1 MSTPDPGRAS
11 ELLAR
16 LNPQQQEA
24 VRHTDGPLLIVAGAG
39 SGKTRVITHRIAYL
53 VDVKGVRP
61 ENILAVTFTNK
72 AAQEMRTRVDGLL
85 AGKVRTGRPLV
96 STFHSLCVR
105 ILRRDVER
113 LGEGFSRNFTIY
125 DSDDSARVVKGCMTD
140 LHVDEKVL
148 PVRAAHSAISSAKNR
163 GIGASE
169 YAAQAGGDFGPG
181 AEQRREAIAR
191 VYAMYETRKKSANAL
206 DFDDLLLCTVRL
218 LRKDRDT
225 RDHYNER
232 FRYVMVDEYQDTN
245 KPQFSLIHLLTEKTQ
260 NLCVVGDDDQGIYAW
275 RGADI
280 GNILSFE
287 KHYAGASVIR
297 LEQNYR
303 STQNILDAAGAVI
316 KNNRARKGKKLWT
329 DNSAGEKVGYYQAID
344 GDDEARWVAARASE
358 ALASDPDA
366 RVAVL
371 YRMNAQSRL
380 FEEACR
386 RAGLRYNIV
395 GGFSFYDRA
404 EIKDTVAYLKL
415 ALNRDDVVAF
425 GRVVNTPRRGIGKT
439 TLEAIDRDMKAG
451 GAGLWQ
457 TLATMLEKRTLPQ
470 RAAQALAGFVST
482 IEGLAKKA
490 DELSVSEVVHAAIV
504 DSGIEASLVQES
516 TEEAEGRLLN
526 LEELVNAAAESE
538 EQGETL
544 RDFIDHAA
552 LASDTDQYDEK
563 AQVTLMTMHS
573 AKGLEFPVVFIVG
586 FEDGLC
592 PHARSQDDASQMEE
606 ERRLVYVAITRA
618 EQRLSITHAM
628 RRRLYGNEVPAVPSP
643 FLNELPIELLKD
655 QSMGSSWLSFAGSP
669 STRHNRDAVSALTRD
684 RTEAPK
690 RTSNYAGKTF
700 NSADSIKE
708 FFAKRDGGGKSAAGS
723 PSASDRPAVPPASRP
738 PSGPPGSS
746 VSTRRDAPVS
756 GPAGYPPGTRVKH
769 AKYGIGLLLRREGT
783 GDDAK
788 LTVSFPGY
796 GAKKFIAKFA
806 QLEKV

>member
-1 MSTPDPGRAS
+1 MSSTDTGRS
-11 ELLAR
+11 DELLGR
-16 LNPQQQEA
+16 LNPQQREA
-24 VRHTDGPLLIVAGAG
+24 VRHTDGPLLIIAGAG

-53 VDVKGVRP
+53 VDVVGVRP

-72 AAQEMRTRVDGLL
+72 AAQEMRTRVDALL
-85 AGKVRTGRPLV
+85 AGEMRTGRPLV

-113 LGEGFSRNFTIY
+113 LGEGFTRNFTIY
-125 DSDDSARVVKGCMTD
+125 DADDSARVVKGCMSD

-163 GIGASE
+163 GIAATE
-169 YAAQAGGDFGPG
+169 YAAQAGGGFGPG

-191 VYAMYETRKKSANAL
+191 VYAMYETRKRAANAL
-206 DFDDLLLCTVRL
+206 DFDDLLLCAVRL
-218 LRKDRDT
+218 LRRDKET
-225 RDHYNER
+225 REHYNNR
-232 FRYVMVDEYQDTN
+232 FRYVMIDEYQDTN
-245 KPQFSLIHLLTEKTQ
+245 QPQLSLIRLLTERTQ

-280 GNILSFE
+280 ANILGFE
-287 KHYAGASVIR
+287 KHYPGASIVR

-329 DNSAGEKVGYYQAID
+329 EHSAGDKVGYYQAID
-344 GDDEARWVAARASE
+344 GDDEARWVAARASD
-358 ALASDPDA
+358 ALASDPQG

-380 FEEACR
+380 FEESCR

-415 ALNRDDVVAF
+415 ALNHDDVVAF
-425 GRVVNTPRRGIGKT
+425 ARVVNTPRRGIGKT
-439 TLEAIDRDMKAG
+439 TLDAIDRQMKEG
-451 GAGLWQ
+451 EAGLWE
-457 TLATMLEKRTLPQ
+457 TLAAMIEQRLLPQ
-470 RAAQALAGFVST
+470 RAAQALAGFVAT
-482 IEGLAKKA
+482 IEGLTRKA

-504 DSGIEASLVQES
+504 DSGIEASLIQES

-538 EQGETL
+538 EQDETL

-618 EQRLSITHAM
+618 EQRLYVTHAM

-643 FLNELPIELLKD
+643 FLNELPIELMKD
-655 QSMGSSWLSFAGSP
+655 QSLGASWLSFAGSP
-669 STRHNRDAVSALTRD
+669 STRHNRDAVAALSRD
-684 RTEAPK
+684 RAEPPK
-690 RTSNYAGKTF
+690 RTSNYDGKTF
-700 NSADSIKE
+700 NSADSIKA
-708 FFAKRDGGGKSAAGS
+708 FFAKRDGGAAAGS
-723 PSASDRPAVPPASRP
+723 ASESAPAPPRPPAAGGGARPSAPSASRRETPP
-738 PSGPPGSS
+738 
-746 VSTRRDAPVS
+746 S

-796 GAKKFIAKFA
+796 GAKKFVAKFA

>member
-1 MSTPDPGRAS
+1 VSAPDSSRES
-11 ELLAR
+11 DLLAR

-24 VRHTDGPLLIVAGAG
+24 VRHVDGPLLIIAGAG

-53 VDVKGVRP
+53 VDVVGVRP

-72 AAQEMRTRVDGLL
+72 AAQEMRNRVDGLL
-85 AGKVRTGRPLV
+85 SGAMRTGRPLV

-105 ILRRDVER
+105 ILRRDIER
-113 LGEGFSRNFTIY
+113 LDEGFTRNFTIY
-125 DSDDSARVVKGCMTD
+125 DADDSSRVVKACMKG
-140 LHVDEKVL
+140 LRVDEKAL
-148 PVRAAHSAISSAKNR
+148 SVRAAHSAISSAKNR
-163 GIGASE
+163 GIGPKE
-169 YAAQAGGDFGPG
+169 YEAQAGGGFGPG
-181 AEQRREAIAR
+181 AEEKRQYIAR
-191 VYAMYETRKKSANAL
+191 IYTLYESRKRAANAL

-218 LRKDRDT
+218 LRRDKNT
-225 RDHYNER
+225 RAVYNDR

-245 KPQFSLIHLLTEKTQ
+245 EPQYALIRLLTERTQ

-280 GNILSFE
+280 SNILNFE
-287 KHYAGASVIR
+287 KHYQGAKVIR

-303 STQNILDAAGAVI
+303 STQTILDAAGAVI
-316 KNNRARKGKKLWT
+316 KNNRVRKGKKLWT
-329 DNSAGEKVGYYQAID
+329 ERTGGEKVSYYEAVD
-344 GDDEARWVAARASE
+344 AEEEARWVISRAAD
-358 ALASDPDA
+358 ALASDPDT

-380 FEEACR
+380 FEESCR

-404 EIKDTVAYLKL
+404 EIKDAVSYLRL
-415 ALNRDDVVAF
+415 ALNRDDTVAF
-425 GRVVNTPRRGIGKT
+425 GRIVNTPRRGIGKA
-439 TLEAIDRDMKAG
+439 TLDAIEAAMKNEG
-451 GAGLWQ
+451 GGLLE
-457 TLATMLEKRTLPQ
+457 TLAGMIASRTLPA
-470 RAAQALAGFVST
+470 RATQALEGFVST
-482 IEGLAKKA
+482 IDGLARKA
-490 DELSVSEVVHAAIV
+490 GQLPLSEVVHAAIV
-504 DSGIEASLVQES
+504 DSGIEKSLIQEES
-516 TEEAEGRLLN
+516 DEAEGRLLN

-544 RDFIDHAA
+544 RDFIDRAA
-552 LASDTDQYDEK
+552 LASDTDQYDGSAK
-563 AQVTLMTMHS
+563 VTLMTMHS

-618 EQRLSITHAM
+618 EQRLAITHAM
-628 RRRLYGNEVPAVPSP
+628 RRRLYGNEMPAEPSP
-643 FLNELPIELLKD
+643 FLDELPMDLLKD
-655 QSMGSSWLSFAGSP
+655 YSAGRSWLSYSGNPPATP
-669 STRHNRDAVSALTRD
+669 SRGAIATMTRD
-684 RTEAPK
+684 RSAEPK
-690 RTSNYAGKTF
+690 RTSNYSGTTY
-700 NSADSIKE
+700 NSADSIRQ
-708 FFAKRDGGGKSAAGS
+708 FFAKRDGGPS
-723 PSASDRPAVPPASRP
+723 PSAQTPAAREQSPPTPVSARPA
-738 PSGPPGSS
+738 PSP
-746 VSTRRDAPVS
+746 RRDAPVS
-756 GPAGYPPGTRVKH
+756 GPAGFPPGTRVKH

>member
-1 MSTPDPGRAS
+1 MSSPDTGRAS
-11 ELLAR
+11 ELLGR

-24 VRHTDGPLLIVAGAG
+24 VRHVDGPLLIIAGAG

-53 VDVKGVRP
+53 VDVVGVRP

-72 AAQEMRTRVDGLL
+72 AAQEMRNRVDGLL
-85 AGKVRTGRPLV
+85 AGAVRTGRPLV

-105 ILRRDVER
+105 ILRRDIER
-113 LGEGFSRNFTIY
+113 LGEGFTRNFTIY
-125 DSDDSARVVKGCMTD
+125 DADDSSRVVKGCMKD

-148 PVRAAHSAISSAKNR
+148 PVRSAHSAISSAKNR
-163 GIGASE
+163 GIGAAE
-169 YAAQAGGDFGPG
+169 YAAQAGGGFGPG
-181 AEQRREAIAR
+181 AEQRRESIAR
-191 VYAMYETRKKSANAL
+191 VYAMYETRKRAANAL

-218 LRKDRDT
+218 LRRDKET
-225 RDHYNER
+225 RAAYNDR

-245 KPQFSLIHLLTEKTQ
+245 EPQYSLIRLLTERTQ

-280 GNILSFE
+280 TNILNFE
-287 KHYAGASVIR
+287 KHYPGATIIR

-303 STQNILDAAGAVI
+303 STQTILDAAGAVI

-329 DNSAGEKVGYYQAID
+329 DRTGGEKVGYYQAID
-344 GDDEARWVAARASE
+344 GEEEARWVASRASD

-425 GRVVNTPRRGIGKT
+425 GRAVNTPRRGIGKT
-439 TLEAIDRDMKAG
+439 TLDAIEARMKDG
-451 GAGLWQ
+451 GLGLWG
-457 TLATMLEKRTLPQ
+457 TLTSMLEQRTLPQ
-470 RAAQALAGFVST
+470 RAAQSLGGFVAA
-482 IEGLAKKA
+482 IEGLGRKA
-490 DELSVSEVVHAAIV
+490 EQLTVSEVVHAAIV
-504 DSGIEASLVQES
+504 DSGIEAALIQEG

-538 EQGETL
+538 EQDETL

-552 LASDTDQYDEK
+552 LASDTDQYDGT

-592 PHARSQDDASQMEE
+592 PHARSQEDAAQMEE

-618 EQRLSITHAM
+618 EKRLSITHAM

-643 FLNELPIELLKD
+643 FLNELPVELMKD
-655 QSMGSSWLSFAGSP
+655 HSLGSSWLSFAGSP
-669 STRHNRDAVSALTRD
+669 STRHNRDAVAALTRD
-684 RTEAPK
+684 RYEAPK
-690 RTSNYAGKTF
+690 RTSNYAGATY
-700 NSADSIKE
+700 NSADSIKQ
-708 FFAKRDGGGKSAAGS
+708 FFAKREGGAPAPESPPRPA
-723 PSASDRPAVPPASRP
+723 PSAPSRP
-738 PSGPPGSS
+738 SPPPSSS
-746 VSTRRDAPVS
+746 RREPPVS
-756 GPAGYPPGTRVKH
+756 GPAGFPPGTRVKH

-806 QLEKV
+806 QLEKI